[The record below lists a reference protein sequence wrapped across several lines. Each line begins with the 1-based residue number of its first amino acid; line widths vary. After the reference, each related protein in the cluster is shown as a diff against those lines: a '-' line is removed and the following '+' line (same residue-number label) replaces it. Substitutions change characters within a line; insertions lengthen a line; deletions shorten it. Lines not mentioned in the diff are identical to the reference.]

1 MNLPAK
7 IQLQIRKFAEDC
19 GLERVVL
26 FGSRARGSNRE
37 RSDIDLAVSG
47 KDVELFVESLEERAD
62 TLLSFD
68 IVNLDEIVSDKL
80 RESINREGKV
90 LYAKI

>member
-1 MNLPAK
+1 MNLPPK